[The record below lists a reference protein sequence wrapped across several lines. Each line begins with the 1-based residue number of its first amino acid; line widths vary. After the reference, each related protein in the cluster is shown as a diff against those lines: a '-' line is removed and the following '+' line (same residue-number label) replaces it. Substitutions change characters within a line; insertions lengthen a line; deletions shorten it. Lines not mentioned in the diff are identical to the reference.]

1 MRKWR
6 NNYSTLIKLAFSLHP
21 LYSKQ
26 LHCENKEQEMP
37 FNECFN
43 LAAGLVS
50 ITGSYQRQMPPSTGL
65 QRITA
70 AHL

>member
-50 ITGSYQRQMPPSTGL
+50 ITGSYQR
-65 QRITA
+65 
-70 AHL
+70 